1 MDFIERLNDTINAI
15 PGFPLRSRLGYLGT
29 EESLVIYPLPGSNVI
44 ATYMDGVRDENLNY
58 EIAMK
63 SKDQEKI
70 SNTLWLVARTL
81 EETKVINSKDN
92 SFKFEGLRI
101 TNLPFVNNADE
112 QGWFT
117 FLLNVQATIT
127 NFEKENV

>member
-1 MDFIERLNDTINAI
+1 MDFMERLNDTINNI
-15 PGFPLRSRLGYLGT
+15 SGLPVRSRLGYLGT
-29 EESLVIYPLPGSNVI
+29 EESLVLYPLPGSNVI
-44 ATYMDGVRDENLNY
+44 STYMDGSKDENINY

-63 SKDQEKI
+63 SKSQSKI
-70 SNTLWLVARTL
+70 NSTLWLIARDL
-81 EETKVINSKDN
+81 EKANNIESKDN
-92 SFKFEGLRI
+92 SFEFQGLRI
-101 TNLPFVNNADE
+101 TNFPFVNDANE

>member
-15 PGFPLRSRLGYLGT
+15 PSLPLRSRLGYLGT

-58 EIAMK
+58 EMAMK

-127 NFEKENV
+127 NFEKEN